1 MRQLKIVL
9 AISAALLC
17 LGTAQ
22 AGGFTQTSPAQAIQS
37 ANTVADSAAGLWKGA
52 VSLPNKTELMV
63 EVNLN
68 NTDQQWRGSITIPQQ
83 GAKDIALQDLVI
95 SEKKAKFTITG
106 VPGTPTFHGE
116 FDAAKKTLK
125 GEFTQGAAKMAFSL
139 TREGKAQTSAVDL
152 AKAALVGFENDV
164 EKIRSEW
171 KVPGLAI
178 AIIKGDQVI
187 YAKGHGLRDVAKNL
201 PMTADTILPIGS
213 STKAFTTAVMASLV
227 DEGKLEWDKPIRTW
241 IPTFKLQDAVA
252 TDRMT
257 PLDLV
262 THRSGMPRHDALWY
276 NATLSRAD
284 MVRRLQYL
292 EPNKDFRTD
301 FQYNNAM
308 FLTAGY
314 LSEVITGKSWEE
326 NVKEKL
332 FAPLGMKRANFS
344 VEETQKDKD
353 FSQPYREEKDGTVK
367 QIPYRSISNVGPAG
381 SINASVNEL
390 TGWMQIHLNK
400 GKYQGKQVLSP
411 ASIEYLHIPRM
422 VLGGA
427 QSKPEL
433 VSIGYAPGW
442 FSDVYRGQLRLHHGG
457 NIDGFAAMVMMLPGS
472 DIGIAV
478 LSNLDGSPVRD
489 FITRAAID
497 RLMTLEKR
505 DWSGEAL
512 SRKNAAKADID
523 KAEEKKKMAHKM
535 GTKPSHPITDYAG
548 EYEHPGYGIA
558 TVTQK
563 DGKLAVEFNG
573 IRTPLEHWHYDT
585 FNGLKAED
593 PAFEDQKIQF
603 MTGLDGEIDSVKT
616 ALEPSVKDIV
626 FTKKADSRLSN
637 PEFLKQFTGT
647 FNLNKDMDIVVSV
660 RGKSLIA
667 DVKGQPTYELL
678 PVRGYRFN
686 LKGLNGFSVE
696 FKADKDGK
704 FTSAELEQ
712 PNGIFTVTRK

>member
-1 MRQLKIVL
+1 MRQLKLVL
-9 AISAALLC
+9 AISAAFLYMSAAQANSLPQTAPTN
-17 LGTAQ
+17 TAQ
-22 AGGFTQTSPAQAIQS
+22 
-37 ANTVADSAAGLWKGA
+37 VAESAAGLWKGA
-52 VSLPNKTELMV
+52 VSLPNKTELVV
-63 EVNLN
+63 EINLDN
-68 NTDQQWRGSITIPQQ
+68 PNQQWRGNISIPQQ
-83 GAKDIALQDLVI
+83 GAKDLALQDI
-95 SEKKAKFTITG
+95 SISDKKAQFTIVG
-106 VPGTPTFHGE
+106 IPGAPTFSGE
-116 FDAAKKTLK
+116 FDATKSSLK
-125 GEFTQGAAKMAFSL
+125 GDFTQGGTKMAFTLS
-139 TREGKAQTSAVDL
+139 REGKAQASPVDV
-152 AKAALVGFENDV
+152 AKTALVGFENEV
-164 EKIRSEW
+164 EKIRNEW

-178 AIIKGDQVI
+178 AIIKGNQII
-187 YAKGHGLRDVAKNL
+187 YAKGHGLRDVVKNL

-227 DEGKLEWDKPIRTW
+227 DEGKLEWDKPIRSW

-252 TDRMT
+252 TERMT

-332 FAPLGMKRANFS
+332 FMPLGMKRANFS
-344 VEETQKDKD
+344 VEETQKDAD
-353 FSQPYREEKDGTVK
+353 FSQPYREEKNGTVK

-381 SINASVNEL
+381 SINSSVNEL
-390 TGWMQIHLNK
+390 SAWMQIHLNK
-400 GKYQGKQVLSP
+400 GKFQGKQVLSP

-433 VSIGYAPGW
+433 VAIGYAPGW

-497 RLMTLEKR
+497 RLMGLEKR

-512 SRKNAAKADID
+512 KRKNAMKADND
-523 KAEEKKKMAHKM
+523 KAEEKKKMAHKT

-558 TVTQK
+558 TITQK
-563 DGKLAVEFNG
+563 DGKLTVEFNG
-573 IRTPLEHWHYDT
+573 IKTPLEHWHYDT
-585 FNGLKAED
+585 FNGLKADD
-593 PAFEDQKIQF
+593 PVFEDQKIQF
-603 MTGLDGEIDSVKT
+603 LTGLDGEIDAVKT
-616 ALEPSVKDIV
+616 ALEPAVKDIV
-626 FTKKADSRLSN
+626 FTKKADSRLQN
-637 PEFLKQFTGT
+637 PEFLKNFVGT
-647 FNLNKDMDIVVSV
+647 FNLNKEMDIVMSV
-660 RGKSLIA
+660 RGNSLIA
-667 DVKGQPTYELL
+667 NIKGQPTYELL
-678 PVRGYRFN
+678 PVRGYRFS

-704 FTSAELEQ
+704 FNTAELEQ